1 MNLSRHVHAKLLLS
15 AFCLSI
21 AGYSSAQCQS
31 GRVFDG
37 GVSTNGG
44 LDFVQEVGAS
54 EPVFIGGTLCPEAD
68 HLGETA
74 DVIVALRIGNEIS
87 ILDSSFQLQPLDP
100 NQVPAFQ
107 EGLILEETMP
117 LQIFEGQLGDS
128 LGAIGL
134 FVGYRIDVEFYYDDS
149 AADFFIGADS
159 VLHALQ
165 FSPAPRTIS
174 ADNSQIMVS
183 FDREVDPTTLDT
195 TDLKVF
201 GRWTGVIEGEHSLS
215 SDGQS
220 LVFETST
227 PLSAGEWLT
236 ATLPAGSLTAMDGS
250 QLTRGYSW
258 SQWIASDTADFEFEQ
273 IDQISVREAGS
284 PDQIQTYGAYAGDL
298 NGDGWS
304 DFVVPN
310 EISNDLRIFLNDGAG
325 NYSDFTTVP
334 IEGANRPSPNEGA
347 DLDGDGDIDF
357 VVGSAWGTMVHVF
370 MGDGEGNLTQTQNL
384 VAGTRV
390 RGVCLL
396 DFENDGDAD
405 IFATAYVNNRVATF
419 TNDGSG
425 TFSEAT
431 TFDVGSGEWSC
442 ASADLN
448 EDGFT
453 DIVVGTRIGGEII
466 SLLSNGD
473 GTFTEYQNVATS
485 GDPWMLAAGDMN
497 GDGHSDVVSVN
508 ATEKTM
514 SVTLGDGRGGFAD
527 PVAYSVEEDGDGFPL
542 AVDVG
547 DLDGDGDLDVVT
559 ADFDTRLYLI
569 FENLGD
575 GTMRR
580 LPNQLI
586 APAAASCAV
595 LHDRDNDGDLDI
607 TGIDEVDDV
616 LLLFRN

>member
-1 MNLSRHVHAKLLLS
+1 MNPNSRNYLSVYTGVLLLS
-15 AFCLSI
+15 L
-21 AGYSSAQCQS
+21 AGTASAQCQL
-31 GRVFDG
+31 GKVFEG

-44 LDFVQEVGAS
+44 MDFVTEVGAS
-54 EPVFIGGTLCPEAD
+54 ESIFIGGTLCPRSE

-74 DVIVALRIGNEIS
+74 DVIVALNIGNDLS
-87 ILDSSFQLQPLDP
+87 VLDSEFQLHPL
-100 NQVPAFQ
+100 NTELVPAFQ
-107 EGLILEETMP
+107 ENITLSEDIP
-117 LQIFEGQLGDS
+117 LQLFQGFVGD
-128 LGAIGL
+128 AIGEVGL
-134 FVGYRIDVEFYYDDS
+134 FVGYRIGADYFYDES
-149 AADFFIGADS
+149 AADFSVGAES
-159 VLHALQ
+159 MLHPLQ
-165 FSPAPRTIS
+165 FSPAPRSIS
-174 ADNSQIMVS
+174 ADNSQIVVS
-183 FDREVDPTTLDT
+183 FDREIDPATLDA
-195 TDLKVF
+195 TDLQVF
-201 GRWTGVIEGEHSLS
+201 GRWTGVVDGDQSLS

-220 LVFETST
+220 LLFDVAT

-236 ATLPAGSLTAMDGS
+236 ATLQSGSLAAMDGS
-250 QLTRGYSW
+250 PLARGYSW
-258 SQWIASDTADFEFEQ
+258 SQWIASDSADLEFEQ

-325 NYSDFTTVP
+325 NYGDFTTVP
-334 IEGANRPSPNEGA
+334 IAGANRPSPNEGA

-390 RGVCLL
+390 RGVCIL

-442 ASADLN
+442 ASVDLN
-448 EDGFT
+448 EDGYT
-453 DIVVGTRIGGEII
+453 DIVVGTRIGGEIV

-473 GTFTEYQNVATS
+473 GTFTEYESITTS

-497 GDGHSDVVSVN
+497 GDGHGDIVSVN
-508 ATEKTM
+508 ASEKTM
-514 SVTLGDGRGGFAD
+514 SVTLGDGEGGFTN
-527 PVAYSVEEDGDGFPL
+527 PVAYSVEENGEGFPL

>member
-1 MNLSRHVHAKLLLS
+1 MSLSNRFYVRLIVATSILLL
-15 AFCLSI
+15 
-21 AGYSSAQCQS
+21 AGTTFAQCQS
-31 GRVFDG
+31 GKVFAG

-44 LDFVQEVGAS
+44 LDFVPEVGAS
-54 EPVFIGGTLCPEAD
+54 ESVFIGGTLCPRSD
-68 HLGETA
+68 HLGEVA
-74 DVIVALRIGNEIS
+74 DVIVALNIGNEIS
-87 ILDSSFQLQPLDP
+87 VLDSSLQLQPLNPD
-100 NQVPAFQ
+100 QVPAFQ
-107 EGLILEETMP
+107 EGITLDENIP
-117 LQIFEGQLGDS
+117 LQLFEGLIGDAI
-128 LGAIGL
+128 GEIGL
-134 FVGYRIDVEFYYDDS
+134 FVGYRIGADYYYDES
-149 AADFFIGADS
+149 AADFFIGAES
-159 VLHALQ
+159 VLHPLQ

-174 ADNSQIMVS
+174 ADNSQIIVS
-183 FDREVDPTTLDT
+183 FDREIDPTTLGPD
-195 TDLKVF
+195 DLQVF
-201 GRWTGVIEGEHSLS
+201 GRWTGVIEGEQSLS
-215 SDGQS
+215 GDGQS
-220 LVFETST
+220 LVFDTST
-227 PLSAGEWLT
+227 TLSAGEWLT
-236 ATLPAGSLTAMDGS
+236 ATLPAGALAAMDGS
-250 QLTRGYSW
+250 SLTRGYSW
-258 SQWIASDTADFEFEQ
+258 SQWIASESADFEFEQ

-334 IEGANRPSPNEGA
+334 IEGANRPSTNEGA

-419 TNDGSG
+419 TNDGNG

-442 ASADLN
+442 ASVDLN

-453 DIVVGTRIGGEII
+453 DIVVGTRIGGEIV

-473 GTFTEYQNVATS
+473 GTFTEYQSITTS

-497 GDGHSDVVSVN
+497 GDGHGDVVSVN

-514 SVTLGDGRGGFAD
+514 SVTLGDGLGGFAE
-527 PVAYSVEEDGDGFPL
+527 PVAYSVEEEGDGFPL

-559 ADFDTRLYLI
+559 ADFNTRLYLI